1 MLVFPIVHL
10 FSIFAGIKKK
20 KIRKLYWFLFYVLM
34 LIVKR
39 AFCLPVLLNL
49 KDKTFE
55 SPLITYIVLYGLVGR
70 AYFIVHILSFFRFR
84 HATNGS
90 YFLFLSARHVCAQ
103 YLQISSGCVNHK
115 NKSKIDM
122 CDRFLL

>member
-1 MLVFPIVHL
+1 MSYLSVILINNVGFSHRS
-10 FSIFAGIKKK
+10 FSIFASIKKKK

-39 AFCLPVLLNL
+39 VFCLPVLLNL

-55 SPLITYIVLYGLVGR
+55 SPLITYIVLYALVGR

-84 HATNGS
+84 LATNGS
-90 YFLFLSARHVCAQ
+90 YFLFLSACHWESVPSI
-103 YLQISSGCVNHK
+103 YT
-115 NKSKIDM
+115 
-122 CDRFLL
+122 

>member
-1 MLVFPIVHL
+1 
-10 FSIFAGIKKK
+10 
-20 KIRKLYWFLFYVLM
+20 M

-39 AFCLPVLLNL
+39 AFCFPVLLNL

-84 HATNGS
+84 LATNGS
-90 YFLFLSARHVCAQ
+90 YFLFLSACHWESAQ
-103 YLQISSGCVNHK
+103 YLHISSGCVNHK

-122 CDRFLL
+122 FDKFLL